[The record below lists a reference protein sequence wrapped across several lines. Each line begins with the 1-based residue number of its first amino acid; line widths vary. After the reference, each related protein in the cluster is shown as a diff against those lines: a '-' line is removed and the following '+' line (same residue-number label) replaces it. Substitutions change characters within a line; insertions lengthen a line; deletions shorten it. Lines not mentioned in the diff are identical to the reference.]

1 MRKEM
6 TIVAATH
13 GGFLVYDLTTGS
25 KDVQP
30 LFAGDL
36 EACTGFMTQA
46 FTTGSTGED
55 INDRWRVAYD
65 ALLKAQTMG
74 SSHDTPAFLDWL
86 ADRLVNVH
94 DEDANVDFVL
104 SLHERAKQGRDALFL
119 HEQGQLFK

>member
-36 EACTGFMTQA
+36 DACTGFMTQA
-46 FTTGSTGED
+46 FSDGQVTQEVT
-55 INDRWRVAYD
+55 RWRVAYD

-74 SSHDTPAFLDWL
+74 SHDTPTFLDWL
-86 ADRLVNVH
+86 ADRLVDIY
-94 DEDANVDFVL
+94 DESPQLDYVL
-104 SLHERAKQGRDALFL
+104 SLRERANQGRYALLL
-119 HEQGQLFK
+119 HEQGQLLK